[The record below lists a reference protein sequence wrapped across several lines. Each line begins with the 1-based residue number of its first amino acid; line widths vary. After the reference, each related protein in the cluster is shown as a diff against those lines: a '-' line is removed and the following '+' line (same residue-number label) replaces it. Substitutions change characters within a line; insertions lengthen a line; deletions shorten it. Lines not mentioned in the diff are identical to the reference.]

1 MRWID
6 LLLPRICRLCD
17 APVDGDIDLCPPCWR
32 SLPWNLRACGR
43 CGLPLADDGRLCV
56 RCAAKPPPFTRTI
69 APLLFAGATP
79 KLVYAIKF
87 GRGFAEAKLLARL
100 LADAVAA
107 AADPL
112 PDALVPVPL
121 TTGRLLRRGHNQAV
135 LLARPLA
142 RRFGIPLHRADV
154 RRTGSGKSQRGQTRA
169 ARAGSVRGA
178 FRAVRP
184 LAGRAAIVD
193 DVMTTGATASE
204 LAQTLIAAGM
214 DEVVIWT
221 AARVA

>member
-1 MRWID
+1 M
-6 LLLPRICRLCD
+6 
-17 APVDGDIDLCPPCWR
+17 
-32 SLPWNLRACGR
+32 
-43 CGLPLADDGRLCV
+43 
-56 RCAAKPPPFTRTI
+56 
-69 APLLFAGATP
+69 
-79 KLVYAIKF
+79 YAIKF